1 MTDLA
6 FDLAN
11 IPLGEDDAPT
21 DAPPPRKRMRRP
33 EPAPMVLNIVSMI
46 DVIFLLMTYFLLTAK
61 FATREESFE
70 VRVPEKLEGSAIAP
84 PAANPFELPTTS
96 IVLLVTSRG
105 DGPDDFAVF
114 CDSPAL
120 GDDMAKGGAITNYDA
135 LATRA
140 EAARGRV
147 LGEDQRF
154 IIRPAADA
162 RWEHALGALNAVKRA
177 GYNNVRFAAP
187 ARAGAGAAG
196 GAGSSGG

>member
-1 MTDLA
+1 MSDAA
-6 FDLAN
+6 FDLSR
-11 IPLGEDDAPT
+11 IPPDAPEDNASL
-21 DAPPPRKRMRRP
+21 DAVPPRKKRHRA

-70 VRVPEKLEGSAIAP
+70 VRVPEALEGTAVAP
-84 PAANPFELPTTS
+84 PADPFELPATT

-105 DGPDDFAVF
+105 NGVDDFAVF

-120 GDDMAKGGAITNYDA
+120 GEEMPKGGAITSYDA

-140 EAARGRV
+140 GAARGGV
-147 LGEDQRF
+147 LGDDQRF
-154 IIRPAADA
+154 IVRPAADA
-162 RWEHALGALNAVKRA
+162 RWEHALGVLNAVKRA

-187 ARAGAGAAG
+187 ARAGDPG
-196 GAGSSGG
+196 GT